1 MPGMNMDAHA
11 APFSWHVLL
20 TTYQSN
26 PGWDVLI
33 AALLLA
39 YFWGCWTLR
48 RRGEP
53 GIGWYRGLSLGLGCL
68 IWLLSVNTAIETY
81 SHILFYVHMI
91 QHLLLI
97 MAVPALIVV
106 SSPLTLLV
114 RCATG
119 ERRARIERFLLSK
132 PVTVL
137 TFPITGVFIYAS
149 VIVLTHLTS
158 FMNEM
163 MIHPWLHQAEHGMY
177 LVAGYLFLIS
187 ILGDEPI
194 RWHPPYLVRLIILFL
209 AMAPETVVGIVL
221 LQADHE
227 LFPAYAAIH
236 RTWGPTPLHDLNRGG
251 GIMWAFG
258 DGMMMAFI
266 VGLVLAFITH
276 TAGNSTAGPWLE
288 NIRRGQL
295 ADRLDA
301 AGESSDLGAE
311 DLDSD
316 ETALAAYNRLLGRL
330 HDNDVS
336 PPPRR

>member
-1 MPGMNMDAHA
+1 MPGMNMGGVP
-11 APFSWHVLL
+11 PFTWHVML
-20 TTYQSN
+20 TTYHPN
-26 PGWDVLI
+26 LGWDIVVI
-33 AALLLA
+33 AILA
-39 YFWGCWTLR
+39 WYLWGVRTLR

-53 GIGWYRGLSLGLGCL
+53 GVGWYRVMSFVLGLL
-68 IWLLSVNTAIETY
+68 VWVLSVNTALETY
-81 SHILFYVHMI
+81 SHVLFSVHMI
-91 QHLLLI
+91 QHLMLI
-97 MAVPALIVV
+97 MAAPALLVCG
-106 SSPLTLLV
+106 SPFTLLV

-119 ERRARIERFLLSK
+119 RRRERIERALLSR

-137 TFPITGVFIYAS
+137 TFPLTGVLVYSA

-163 MIHPWLHQAEHGMY
+163 MLHPWLHQAEHGIY
-177 LVAGYLFLIS
+177 LAAGYLFLVS

-194 RWHPPYLVRLIILFL
+194 RWHPPYLVRLIVMFL

-227 LFPAYAAIH
+227 LFPAYAAVH

-266 VGLVLAFITH
+266 VGVVLAYITH
-276 TAGNSTAGPWLE
+276 TATNETAGTYLE
-288 NIRRGQL
+288 GVRRRQFV
-295 ADRLDA
+295 DRMGA
-301 AGESSDLGAE
+301 AGEAADFVGA

-316 ETALAAYNRLLGRL
+316 DAALAAYNRMLGRL
-330 HDNDVS
+330 NDQGS
-336 PPPRR
+336 APPRP